1 MGESALVDSG
11 VLDAVELIKKL
22 DENGRPPTLAAWYY
36 YDDADEW
43 RLLLAS
49 PELDQLLVKQES
61 VAYKAV
67 IEALNSLPRSSLAF
81 SQLKI
86 IGTASPLAGS
96 LRFLVK
102 TSSAGIVRAHFT
114 NMTLN
119 GLFIKEVIILRVT
132 PNPSLKRIANGGIA
146 ALTYLKR

>member
-1 MGESALVDSG
+1 MGESALVESG

-22 DENGRPPTLAAWYY
+22 DENGKSPTIAAWYY

-49 PELDQLLVKQES
+49 PALDQLLVKQEV

-67 IEALNSLPRSSLAF
+67 IEALNALPRSSLAF

-86 IGTASPLAGS
+86 IATTSPLAGS

-102 TSSAGIVRAHFT
+102 TPATGIVRAHFT
-114 NMTLN
+114 NTTLN
-119 GLFIKEVIILRVT
+119 GLFIKEVIVLRST
-132 PNPSLKRIANGGIA
+132 
-146 ALTYLKR
+146 